1 MLERLRTYWS
11 RSSDLEPRGD
21 AEAQRQ
27 AALFRLSADL
37 AAVLDEEEVCQR
49 VVSGLQA
56 TLGYDFVA
64 FFLADESTG
73 DRVMMASVGFVDP
86 PKRLKTGEGI
96 SGTAMLEGQLRYTA
110 DVHQEARYFYGMG
123 GSEVDVPVMI
133 GGKVGGVLVAESKKI
148 NDFTPHDFG
157 ILTAASQQAGLA
169 IEKARLV
176 AVERRRADEMEAL
189 RATLT
194 ELTAEL
200 ELPVLLQAIVERA
213 SVLLGGAGGE
223 LGLYDPN
230 GS

>member
-1 MLERLRTYWS
+1 MLDRLRIYWS
-11 RSSDLEPRGD
+11 QLSDQEPRGD
-21 AEAQRQ
+21 DEAQRQ

-73 DRVMMASVGFVDP
+73 DRVMMASVGFEAP
-86 PKRLKTGEGI
+86 PKRLQTGEGI
-96 SGTAMLEGQLRYTA
+96 SETALLEGQLRYTA
-110 DVHQEARYFYGMG
+110 DVHQESRYFYGMG
-123 GSEVDVPVMI
+123 GSEVDVPVKI
-133 GGKVGGVLVAESKKI
+133 GGKVGGVLVAESKKP
-148 NDFTPHDFG
+148 NDFTLQDFE

-169 IEKARLV
+169 IEKARLI
-176 AVERRRADEMEAL
+176 AVERKRADEMEAL

-200 ELPVLLQAIVERA
+200 
-213 SVLLGGAGGE
+213 
-223 LGLYDPN
+223 
-230 GS
+230 